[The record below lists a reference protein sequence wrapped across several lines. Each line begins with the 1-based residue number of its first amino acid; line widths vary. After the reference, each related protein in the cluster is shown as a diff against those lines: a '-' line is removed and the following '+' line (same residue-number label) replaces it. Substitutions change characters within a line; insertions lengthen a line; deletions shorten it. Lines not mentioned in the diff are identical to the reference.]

1 MKERLIY
8 RCFDLS
14 FSSAISQILLADIH
28 KDTRA
33 IRAIA
38 SPSTFLYQ
46 FLSPLKI
53 TNIDK
58 DWLLSY
64 SYLERSSKNMN
75 VSLTP
80 ELETLVN
87 EKVKSGNYNSA
98 SEVVREALRLLKE
111 QDELKRIRREEL
123 RREVMRGVTDIREG
137 RFRTYESGEELAE
150 QIIAEGKKRNLA
162 SKKKAK

>member
-1 MKERLIY
+1 
-8 RCFDLS
+8 
-14 FSSAISQILLADIH
+14 
-28 KDTRA
+28 
-33 IRAIA
+33 
-38 SPSTFLYQ
+38 
-46 FLSPLKI
+46 
-53 TNIDK
+53 
-58 DWLLSY
+58 
-64 SYLERSSKNMN
+64 MN